1 MHIYFFVKST
11 VLFVVLS
18 AFLFPALSY
27 ADAQPSVNRQYAKT
41 STLYHAIRG
50 KPLAAALVQVAQR
63 SGIIFKINADLDGDV
78 VSRTIDAD
86 SWNVAIRA
94 LLANYNFVTIQESN
108 MIKTVIISGRNIDGE
123 DEAVVESTTIAS
135 AEDVI
140 RIDYPISVMQI
151 ERGWTNDYY
160 RYGTLKF

>member
-1 MHIYFFVKST
+1 
-11 VLFVVLS
+11 
-18 AFLFPALSY
+18 
-27 ADAQPSVNRQYAKT
+27 
-41 STLYHAIRG
+41 
-50 KPLAAALVQVAQR
+50 
-63 SGIIFKINADLDGDV
+63 
-78 VSRTIDAD
+78 
-86 SWNVAIRA
+86 
-94 LLANYNFVTIQESN
+94 

>member
-1 MHIYFFVKST
+1 MHINLFVKST
-11 VLFVVLS
+11 VLFVILS
-18 AFLFPALSY
+18 AMLFPAVSY
-27 ADAQPSVNRQYAKT
+27 ADVQPSVNSQYAKT

-50 KPLAAALVQVAQR
+50 KPLAAALVQVSKR

-78 VSRTIDAD
+78 VSQTIDAD
-86 SWNVAIRA
+86 SWTIAIRA

-135 AEDVI
+135 AEEVI
-140 RIDYPISVMQI
+140 RIDHPMSVMQI
-151 ERGWTNDYY
+151 EREWTNDY
-160 RYGTLKF
+160 